1 VNDVV
6 GSATVISKAT
16 RQFHRFE
23 EFNTVINIVGIDSSG
38 LTDKE
43 KLS

>member
-6 GSATVISKAT
+6 GSATVVSKAT